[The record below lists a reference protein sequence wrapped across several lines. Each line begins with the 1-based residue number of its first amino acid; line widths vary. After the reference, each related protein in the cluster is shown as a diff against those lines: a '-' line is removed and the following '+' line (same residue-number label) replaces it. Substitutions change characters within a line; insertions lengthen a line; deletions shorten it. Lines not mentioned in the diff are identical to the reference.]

1 MKVNVSKEI
10 NYILEA
16 YMFLFYYSMD
26 KEYKQDFKYNA
37 SRKFNV
43 PDIEIDNIIEKEEEL
58 FDIVSN
64 NLELDDKAVAWYF
77 QKGEERNASLAEV
90 LLSYMIY
97 DDANLQEFM
106 ELDDSDKF
114 YHYLK
119 IILSINGIDLQVE
132 GNMSQNDYI
141 SLIDSLEIPVDF
153 KYKYILMYQNHQRY
167 FQEVLDMIELVAEQL
182 KKEEH
187 NFHEIIEEYETIVNS
202 KIEKADG
209 NFFDFMDVQFQ
220 YDGDILLRPAIM
232 ANNVVLISSFMR
244 IHNAYPKKKFEQAI
258 VYFGVNVIAF
268 SKLFKKHELNE
279 DKLTSILK
287 ILGDKS
293 KYDIL
298 MSLKGK
304 QMYAAEIAK
313 MMNVTNATVSH
324 HMRNL
329 FQLALVRM
337 ITDNNRVYYTLNE
350 NTIKKVVDLLD
361 KKFLQ

>member
-1 MKVNVSKEI
+1 MKVNVSKKI
-10 NYILEA
+10 NYILES
-16 YMFLFYYSMD
+16 YMFLFYRSMD
-26 KEYKQDFKYNA
+26 KEYKYEFKYNA

-43 PDIEIDNIIEKEEEL
+43 PDIEIYNIIAKEEKL
-58 FDIVSN
+58 YNIVN
-64 NLELDDKAVAWYF
+64 KKIKLNDEAVSWYF
-77 QKGEERNASLAEV
+77 QRGEERNSSLAEI

-97 DDANLQEFM
+97 DDKNLNEFI
-106 ELDDSDKF
+106 ELDDNEKF
-114 YHYLK
+114 AHYLK
-119 IILSINGIDLQVE
+119 IILSINSIDIAVKKDMKQSE
-132 GNMSQNDYI
+132 YI
-141 SLIDSLEIPVDF
+141 NLIDTLDIPVEF
-153 KYKYILMYQNHQRY
+153 KYKYVLLYQNHKRY
-167 FQEVLDMIELVAEQL
+167 FEEVIDMINLVSAEL

-187 NFHEIIEEYETIVNS
+187 KFHDIIDEYERIVND

-244 IHNAYPKKKFEQAI
+244 IHNAYPDKKFDQAI

-287 ILGDKS
+287 ILGDRS

-350 NTIKKVVDLLD
+350 NTIKKVVDLLG
-361 KKFLQ
+361 KKFLD